1 MSISYLSYP
10 VVKNEEESDYYYLL
24 KKDDANCQKDILIKS
39 KISQIYQNEEIK
51 EKNKNRKYDAL
62 SSVGRN
68 DNEEINLI
76 ITNEKNIQS
85 SDLINNNIKVND
97 KNEKQQ
103 NKNYPFNSSKINN
116 LIKDESKFKY
126 LNKNKIIIDKNNM
139 NENLEEN
146 QNVEIEED
154 KVIKD
159 AFDAYVKEEKERIRK
174 SKQDKFE
181 RLKRNAEKEEEIKL
195 KRIEEEAKVKSKKC
209 ENGDRDENN
218 KVQRRFINRTR
229 K

>member
-1 MSISYLSYP
+1 MRIKRTSIMSISYLSYP

-97 KNEKQQ
+97 KMK
-103 NKNYPFNSSKINN
+103 S
-116 LIKDESKFKY
+116 
-126 LNKNKIIIDKNNM
+126 NKIKIIP
-139 NENLEEN
+139 L
-146 QNVEIEED
+146 IP
-154 KVIKD
+154 
-159 AFDAYVKEEKERIRK
+159 VKLI
-174 SKQDKFE
+174 
-181 RLKRNAEKEEEIKL
+181 I
-195 KRIEEEAKVKSKKC
+195 
-209 ENGDRDENN
+209 
-218 KVQRRFINRTR
+218 
-229 K
+229 